1 MVDKKFLKENN
12 LEHVY
17 KRLRAINEYVITNGH
32 TMEADEMQP
41 QDDNVPQ
48 NPNTPQ
54 MPPQDGGDGGDMNM
68 PQGDMGGMPP
78 QDGGDGQM
86 PQDAGMQQPPAP
98 DPTMG
103 ADAPDDG
110 MDDPMAMGDEMPTD
124 DMGGEDDEV
133 GPDDEVI
140 DVDDLTNSQES
151 AEYKIDGVNDKLSKL
166 LSIAGKFAKA
176 IQANDEKLEDLRA
189 EMERRNP
196 TDMERINLRSQN
208 SQPFNVNPGEY
219 WNDVKSK
226 NPNYQVISDNDV
238 APNEEDKVYTITDDD
253 LKNFNTSDI
262 AKSFS
267 DYPKDLLG
275 YF

>member
-17 KRLRAINEYVITNGH
+17 KRLQAINEYVITNGH

-41 QDDNVPQ
+41 QDDDMTQ

-54 MPPQDGGDGGDMNM
+54 MPPQDGGDE
-68 PQGDMGGMPP
+68 
-78 QDGGDGQM
+78 QM
-86 PQDAGMQQPPAP
+86 SQDAGMQQAPEP

-103 ADAPDDG
+103 AEATDNG
-110 MDDPMAMGDEMPTD
+110 IGDPMVMGEEMPTD

-140 DVDDLTNSQES
+140 DVDDLTTSQES
-151 AEYKIDGVNDKLSKL
+151 TEYKIDGVNDKLSKL

-189 EMERRNP
+189 EMEKRNP

-219 WNDVKSK
+219 WNDVKSRK
-226 NPNYQVISDNDV
+226 PNYQVIADNDV
-238 APNEEDKVYTITDDD
+238 APNDEDKVYTITDDD